1 MGETFQSEDQDSQQS
16 GSAASEDLGWWGRR
30 SATAWGRGGVW
41 GSCLFVQVS
50 ADAGGLADEDGFY
63 LSGATC
69 EEEGME
75 DIPFGEARREE
86 EGAVYR

>member
-1 MGETFQSEDQDSQQS
+1 MGQLPVC
-16 GSAASEDLGWWGRR
+16 ASE
-30 SATAWGRGGVW
+30 
-41 GSCLFVQVS
+41 C
-50 ADAGGLADEDGFY
+50 GLAWLQIRMVLF

>member
-1 MGETFQSEDQDSQQS
+1 MQIWEILQI
-16 GSAASEDLGWWGRR
+16 RR
-30 SATAWGRGGVW
+30 V
-41 GSCLFVQVS
+41 LYI
-50 ADAGGLADEDGFY
+50 L
-63 LSGATC
+63 GATC

>member
-1 MGETFQSEDQDSQQS
+1 MGERWSVGQLPVC
-16 GSAASEDLGWWGRR
+16 ASECRWWRSGRLGW
-30 SATAWGRGGVW
+30 
-41 GSCLFVQVS
+41 L
-50 ADAGGLADEDGFY
+50 Y